1 LAKHG
6 VDFTTAL
13 RVFEPRLS
21 MINHNR
27 KGGAFEIEQPK
38 VGPKGETS
46 GKRASQRTR
55 RARRR
60 RGGMGC
66 FVTWGE
72 RSRASRPC
80 GLIWEGMLTNELSTP
95 VSFTGGTPVLP
106 SCAIEGLLKNGK
118 FIALIHWATDC
129 FYRLFSSVLS
139 VSSVV
144 NPSFCVAGWC
154 RGRGGCL
161 RGGGRSCSGRGLRLR
176 SARGFGRRRACF
188 PHPARLGGRVGAW

>member
-1 LAKHG
+1 MDG
-6 VDFTTAL
+6 VL
-13 RVFEPRLS
+13 GVVGNRKRLVG
-21 MINHNR
+21 IFNHNR

-60 RGGMGC
+60 RGGLGF

-72 RSRASRPC
+72 GSWASRPC
-80 GLIWEGMLTNELSTP
+80 GFKEGMLTNELSTP

-106 SCAIEGLLKNGK
+106 SCAIEGLLKK
-118 FIALIHWATDC
+118 WEFVTLIHCVTDC
-129 FYRLFSSVLS
+129 FYTLFFSVF
-139 VSSVV
+139 SVV
-144 NPSFCVAGWC
+144 NSSLCVARWC

-176 SARGFGRRRACF
+176 SVRGFGRRRACF
-188 PHPARLGGRVGAW
+188 PHPARLGGRVEVW

>member
-1 LAKHG
+1 MDG
-6 VDFTTAL
+6 VL
-13 RVFEPRLS
+13 GVVGKRKRLVG
-21 MINHNR
+21 IFNHNR

-72 RSRASRPC
+72 GSWASRPC
-80 GLIWEGMLTNELSTP
+80 GLREGILTNELSTP

-106 SCAIEGLLKNGK
+106 SCAIEGLLKK
-118 FIALIHWATDC
+118 WEFVTLIHCVTDC
-129 FYRLFSSVLS
+129 FYTLFFSVF
-139 VSSVV
+139 SVV
-144 NPSFCVAGWC
+144 NYSVCVAGWC

-161 RGGGRSCSGRGLRLR
+161 RDEGRSCIGRGLRLR
-176 SARGFGRRRACF
+176 WARGFGRRRACF